1 LLSKTRTLFSYCLLL
16 LFCAWGGWY
25 FAQAINIL
33 KAHGKSAK
41 ESYLLNGYALNA
53 GRAAQGMLKRVA
65 PARIACLDVNLQ
77 RTKMQMGVQV
87 LVTDPRELEKIR
99 QR

>member
-1 LLSKTRTLFSYCLLL
+1 MSQVVDAVLAVKTTNDKGETKYPIK
-16 LFCAWGGWY
+16 
-25 FAQAINIL
+25 AINIL

>member
-16 LFCAWGGWY
+16 LFCVWGGWY